1 MKVTLKALTEK
12 RLASIVVNDVL
23 LPIGSNEVEF
33 RDLPENYRQQL
44 SERHARIFQD
54 QETIYV
60 VELGSDQG
68 TTLNGDALGTSP
80 VELADGDIL
89 IFGVDL
95 AYKIGIEATDF
106 RPGLAETEVN
116 LLLTPSDTHY
126 DLDPV
131 SIQQLPFLIG
141 KEQPALAAWA
151 EKQPYAF
158 SFLSRRHAQLSRDG
172 DNILIEDLSSTN
184 GTWVNGERE
193 RGSTRSLQSG
203 DTIAFGQEGVSF
215 RFELLPV
222 SKTNSLPQGTILV
235 SKADSFLD
243 IYCESSPGDVQ
254 AESEN
259 IASDIVQE
267 EQLQQDKQLVP
278 GLNSSQLTKLQKA
291 VAAALLMVCVFVVVY
306 LFNQDERPKQIQ
318 SLLAEDKSKQAML
331 LAQAFL
337 LENPQHVEVR
347 QAMQQAMMD
356 SVIPEWLSAYQQ
368 QNFSKATQLIEALQ
382 QQLGE
387 MDKPEWTGTLLWVA
401 EAAEFRQATGD
412 FKQTSLFV
420 DETTL
425 SDLLERSTRPASQQT
440 PVLRSV
446 IEKYPDLKPVYHE
459 ALSTL
464 RLMKNHANTYL
475 PVIENLK
482 GEVKQALL
490 SGELS
495 GLAETVQDFS
505 DRYPGIKGADE
516 LLRDLRQFRSVSTAL
531 NEKNLRAFAELR
543 AELSF
548 KTPLFQGAAK
558 RQFTQLKDA
567 KEMARRFSVARDHW
581 ARGESEPALS
591 EMERLAAG
599 PWGASAV
606 ELINQWQNQLQEFGM
621 LSSSEAADLN
631 STQYANRLSVLYLSL
646 HAAEDKWLRQQVFER
661 LQPLESEIK
670 TLAAERLQEAQ
681 AAWQSYQAD
690 RGGIDSS
697 MRLEPRVTSRFRKQ
711 AEHLQTAMLRAENAR
726 ELGFFLDHE
735 VQAQADSLYKD
746 ISEEAIRQH
755 LALDRLTSVL
765 EPAVVNAK
773 LALIPV
779 PEE

>member
-1 MKVTLKALTEK
+1 M
-12 RLASIVVNDVL
+12 L

-106 RPGLAETEVN
+106 RPGLAESEVN

-172 DNILIEDLSSTN
+172 EKILIEDLSSTN

-222 SKTNSLPQGTILV
+222 SKTSSLPQGTILV

-243 IYCESSPGDVQ
+243 IYCESSPGDLQ

-267 EQLQQDKQLVP
+267 EQHQQDKQLMP
-278 GLNSSQLTKLQKA
+278 GLNLSQLTKLQKA
-291 VAAALLMVCVFVVVY
+291 VAATLLMVCVFVVVY
-306 LFNQDERPKQIQ
+306 LFNQDDRPKQIQ
-318 SLLAEDKSKQAML
+318 SLLAEGQSKQAML

-337 LENPQHVEVR
+337 SENPQHVDVR

-356 SVIPEWLSAYQQ
+356 SVIPEWLSAYQK
-368 QNFSKATQLIEALQ
+368 QNFSQASQLINALL

-387 MDKPEWTGTLLWVA
+387 GDKPEWAGTLLWVT
-401 EAAEFRQATGD
+401 EAAEFRQATRD
-412 FKQTSLFV
+412 FKQTSLFG
-420 DETTL
+420 DEKKL
-425 SDLLERSTRPASQQT
+425 SGLLESSAKPASQQS

-446 IEKYPDLKPVYHE
+446 IENYPDLKPVYHE
-459 ALSTL
+459 ALSIL

-490 SGELS
+490 SDELS
-495 GLAETVQDFS
+495 GLEETVQDFS
-505 DRYPGIKGADE
+505 KRYPGIKGADE
-516 LLRDLRQFRSVSTAL
+516 LLGDLRLFRSVSSAL

-543 AELSF
+543 TELSF
-548 KTPLFQGAAK
+548 KTPLFQDAAN
-558 RQFTQLKDA
+558 RQFTHLEDA
-567 KEMARRFSVARDHW
+567 HVMAERFSIASDNW
-581 ARGESEPALS
+581 ARGEIQPALS

-599 PWGASAV
+599 PWGLSAD
-606 ELINQWQNQLQEFGM
+606 ELFGQWRSYLQEFEV
-621 LSSSEAADLN
+621 LNSSDAVDLD
-631 STQYANRLSVLYLSL
+631 STQYANRLSALYLSL
-646 HAAEDKWLRQQVFER
+646 DAGKDKWLRQQVSER

-670 TLAAERLQEAQ
+670 SLATERLQQAQ
-681 AAWQSYQAD
+681 VAWQSYQAD

-711 AEHLQTAMLRAENAR
+711 AEHLQTAMHRAENAR
-726 ELGFFLDHE
+726 ELGFFLDDE

-746 ISEEAIRQH
+746 ISEEAIRQR

>member
-33 RDLPENYRQQL
+33 RDLPENYREQL

-54 QETIYV
+54 QDTVYV

-95 AYKIGIEATDF
+95 AYKADIEATDF
-106 RPGLAETEVN
+106 RPGLAESEVN
-116 LLLTPSDTHY
+116 LLLTPSDSHY
-126 DLDPV
+126 NLDPV

-141 KEQPALAAWA
+141 KEQPALASWA

-172 DNILIEDLSSTN
+172 ENILIEDLSSTN

-243 IYCESSPGDVQ
+243 IYCQSSPGDV
-254 AESEN
+254 ETDSEN
-259 IASDIVQE
+259 IESEIAQE
-267 EQLQQDKQLVP
+267 EQLQQDKRLLQGV
-278 GLNSSQLTKLQKA
+278 NFSRLTKVQKA
-291 VAAALLMVCVFVVVY
+291 VAVTLMMACLFVVAY
-306 LFNQDERPKQIQ
+306 LFNQDDRPKHIQ
-318 SLLAEDKSKQAML
+318 SLLAEGETKQAML
-331 LAQAFL
+331 LAQTFL

-347 QAMQQAMMD
+347 QAMQQAMMA
-356 SVIPEWLSAYQQ
+356 SVIPEWLSAYQK
-368 QNFSKATQLIEALQ
+368 QNYSKAIQLIEALQ

-387 MDKPEWTGTLLWVA
+387 GDKPEWAGTLLWVA
-401 EAAEFRQATGD
+401 GAAEFRLATLD
-412 FKQTSLFV
+412 FKQTRLFV
-420 DETTL
+420 DETKL
-425 SDLLERSTRPASQQT
+425 SGLLESPTKPASQQT
-440 PVLRSV
+440 PVMQSV
-446 IEKYPDLKPVYHE
+446 IQKYPDLKPIYHE

-482 GEVKQALL
+482 GEVQKALL
-490 SGELS
+490 SDGLS

-505 DRYPGIKGADE
+505 DRYPGINGPDE
-516 LLRDLRQFRSVSTAL
+516 LLRDLERFRRVSAAL
-531 NEKNLRAFAELR
+531 DEKNLRVFAELR
-543 AELSF
+543 TDLSF
-548 KTPLFQGAAK
+548 KTPIFQKAAK
-558 RQFTQLKDA
+558 RQFTQLEDA
-567 KEMARRFSVARDHW
+567 KEMAERFSIAREHW
-581 ARGESEPALS
+581 ARGEHDLALS
-591 EMERLAAG
+591 EMEHLAAG
-599 PWGASAV
+599 PWRVSAV
-606 ELINQWQNQLQEFGM
+606 ELINQWQNHLQEFEV
-621 LSSSEAADLN
+621 LNSSEAVDLD
-631 STQYANRLSVLYLSL
+631 STHYANRLSVLYLSL
-646 HAAEDKWLRQQVFER
+646 DAVTDKWLRQQVFER

-670 TLAAERLQEAQ
+670 LLASERLQEAQ
-681 AAWQSYQAD
+681 VAWQSYQTD
-690 RGGIDSS
+690 EGGIDSS
-697 MRLEPRVTSRFRKQ
+697 MRLEPRVTSRFRRQ
-711 AEHLQTAMLRAENAR
+711 AEYLQTAMLRAENAR
-726 ELGFFLDHE
+726 ELGFFLDDE

-765 EPAVVNAK
+765 DPAVVNAK

>member
-1 MKVTLKALTEK
+1 
-12 RLASIVVNDVL
+12 
-23 LPIGSNEVEF
+23 
-33 RDLPENYRQQL
+33 
-44 SERHARIFQD
+44 
-54 QETIYV
+54 
-60 VELGSDQG
+60 ELGSDQG

-126 DLDPV
+126 NLDPV

-141 KEQPALAAWA
+141 KEQPALASWA

-267 EQLQQDKQLVP
+267 EQLQQDKQLMP

-337 LENPQHVEVR
+337 LENPQHVKVR

-356 SVIPEWLSAYQQ
+356 SVIPEWLSADQQ

-382 QQLGE
+382 QRLGE

-490 SGELS
+490 SGELT

-606 ELINQWQNQLQEFGM
+606 ELINQWQNQLQEFEM

-670 TLAAERLQEAQ
+670 TLAA
-681 AAWQSYQAD
+681 
-690 RGGIDSS
+690 
-697 MRLEPRVTSRFRKQ
+697 
-711 AEHLQTAMLRAENAR
+711 
-726 ELGFFLDHE
+726 
-735 VQAQADSLYKD
+735 
-746 ISEEAIRQH
+746 
-755 LALDRLTSVL
+755 
-765 EPAVVNAK
+765 
-773 LALIPV
+773 
-779 PEE
+779 